1 MKIKQIRNATLLI
14 EYAGKKFLIDP
25 VLAKKGT
32 YPPFPSPVRQNEYNP
47 LVDLPVEISEL
58 INVDAVI
65 ATHLHSDH
73 FDDSA
78 KEILPKTIKMYVQDE
93 NDKKELSTSNFTNIE
108 IIKENTTFSNIK
120 IIKTAGQHGTGD
132 VLDKIGDVCGV
143 IFQHPS
149 EKTLYIAGDTV
160 WCDGV
165 KTAINEYLPEIII
178 TNNGCNTLLDYNPLI
193 MGTDDIYEIYKVSP
207 NSLIIASHMEAMNH
221 WTLSREDLRKF
232 TIEKGF
238 SSNVLIPNDG
248 EEYIL

>member
-25 VLAKKGT
+25 VLAEKSN
-32 YPPFPSPVRQNEYNP
+32 YPPFPSPVRQDEYNP
-47 LVDLPVEISEL
+47 LVDLPVEVSEL
-58 INVDAVI
+58 INVDAII

-73 FDDSA
+73 FDYVA
-78 KEILPKTIKMYVQDE
+78 KEMLPKTIKMYVQDE
-93 NDKKELSTSNFTNIE
+93 NDKKDLSSSNFTNIKVIE
-108 IIKENTTFSNIK
+108 ENTTFSGIR

-132 VLDKIGDVCGV
+132 VLKVIGYVCG
-143 IFQHPS
+143 IILQHPS

-165 KTAINEYLPEIII
+165 KAAIDEYSPEIII
-178 TNNGCNTLLDYNPLI
+178 TNNGCNTLLNYNPLI
-193 MGTDDIYEIYKVSP
+193 MGTDDIYEVHKAAP

-221 WTLSREDLRKF
+221 CTLSREDLRKF
-232 TIEKGF
+232 TVENGF
-238 SSNVLIPNDG
+238 SSSVLIPDDG